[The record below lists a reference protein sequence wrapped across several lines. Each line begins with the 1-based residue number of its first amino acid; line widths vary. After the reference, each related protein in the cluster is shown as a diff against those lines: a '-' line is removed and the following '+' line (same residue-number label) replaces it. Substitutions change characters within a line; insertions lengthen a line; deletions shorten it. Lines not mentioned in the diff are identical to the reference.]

1 MAVLKSRWKK
11 KGTGDIIHPETEV
24 DQIMNGSNALN
35 AVISTLLKAA
45 SSSAARSAIE
55 AAAASH
61 SHASGDI
68 TSFATSVINAIGTE
82 TLSALGVRYSITTN
96 GYICFGDLF
105 GGLILQWNYIP
116 SNSEYWNTT
125 TILYKALCGVYFPI
139 AFNKVLCV
147 CAILQ
152 EESNVCATP
161 GLYHYNNQ
169 QVIVSSFYLPGAGQS
184 YRGYKTNFTICSI
197 GV

>member
-105 GGLILQWNYIP
+105 GGLILQWKYATLD
-116 SNSEYWNTT
+116 SNAETE
-125 TILYKALCGVYFPI
+125 FPI
-139 AFNKVLCV
+139 TYPNMQLSAALSTVSMFDYWYPITTVNAKYKFTT
-147 CAILQ
+147 ATNIKNYSILF
-152 EESNVCATP
+152 
-161 GLYHYNNQ
+161 
-169 QVIVSSFYLPGAGQS
+169 I
-184 YRGYKTNFTICSI
+184 SI
-197 GV
+197 GY